1 MMPEINGIEATKVLR
16 SRLGWT
22 RTVPIIALT
31 ANAVTGMKEMYIE
44 CGMDDY
50 ISKPIEI
57 PELNRIL
64 LKWLPKEK
72 ISMRERDEGR
82 DISNPVLRRLASVLD
97 VKKALQNIGGSE
109 QAYLGIINAFMTSAP
124 EKLERMSSFIDRDDF
139 GNFKVD
145 IHSCRSSLAN
155 IGAFEMS
162 DDAHFL
168 ESAAA
173 GHNYVLMK
181 NGFSEFSSHL
191 EALFTFIRGI
201 VSDGISENGEDGS
214 RAKGRVEVLRN
225 MLEDVRVMIDNLE
238 HDSAMENMD
247 KITLESYGSD
257 LDRRLFQV
265 RAAIDSFNYDRAADM
280 IKSILNTEDR

>member
-1 MMPEINGIEATKVLR
+1 MA
-16 SRLGWT
+16 
-22 RTVPIIALT
+22 
-31 ANAVTGMKEMYIE
+31 
-44 CGMDDY
+44 CGMNDY

-64 LKWLPKEK
+64 LKWLPEDK
-72 ISMRERDEGR
+72 ILTAERDEGHHV
-82 DISNPVLRRLASVLD
+82 SSPALRSLASVLD

-124 EKLERMSSFIDRDDF
+124 EKLERMSSLIDRDDF
-139 GNFKVD
+139 DNFRMD

-162 DDAHFL
+162 EEARYL
-168 ESAAA
+168 ESAAEGRNCVA
-173 GHNYVLMK
+173 MK
-181 NGFSEFSSHL
+181 NGFSEFSSRL
-191 EALFTFIRGI
+191 EALFTFIGGI
-201 VSDGISENGEDGS
+201 VSDGIPEDGGSGEDDS
-214 RAKGRVEVLRN
+214 RARGSVEVLRN

-238 HDSAMENMD
+238 HGSAMESMD

-280 IKSILNTEDR
+280 IKSILDTGDR